1 MKENIS
7 FHENNSLVCSYK
19 KLKGHLSIA
28 YFLTLIFV
36 ESTSKILSLSFLY
49 SLLVSGTEVMS

>member
-7 FHENNSLVCSYK
+7 FHENNSLAYSYK
-19 KLKGHLSIA
+19 KLKGHLSVA

-36 ESTSKILSLSFLY
+36 ESMSKILPPFFLSLYLY
-49 SLLVSGTEVMS
+49 QEQK

>member
-7 FHENNSLVCSYK
+7 FHENNSLECSYK

-36 ESTSKILSLSFLY
+36 ESTGKILPPFFLSLY
-49 SLLVSGTEVMS
+49 

>member
-19 KLKGHLSIA
+19 KLTGHLSVA
-28 YFLTLIFV
+28 YLLTLIFV
-36 ESTSKILSLSFLY
+36 ESMGKILPPFSLYLY
-49 SLLVSGTEVMS
+49 